1 MTGLGTMLRFTAR
14 RERVR
19 IPVYVIVLVAL
30 IASTAAQSEQLYPT
44 AASRAAYVATVE
56 GNPGLIAMVGPAYAV
71 TSVGGDVAWQWG
83 AFGAVVA
90 ALMSMFIVARHTRG
104 EEQSGRSELVRA
116 GVLGRSV
123 PLTAAL
129 ALAVA
134 AQLAMGAAVALVMI
148 GFDTP
153 AAGSIALGAS
163 LAGVGVVFAGVS
175 AVAVQVSQGTSGAYG
190 LVGAALGAS
199 FALRAAGDVGD
210 GTLSWLS
217 PIGWGQSM
225 RPYGDERWW
234 PLALMLAV
242 TVLLLVAAY
251 ALLAR
256 RDDGAGL
263 IADRPGPPA
272 ADPALARPAGLA
284 LRLQRGS
291 LAAWAAGL
299 FLGGLSIG
307 LTAQDA
313 ESILGDSDAVDEL
326 FAQAAGSLV
335 DNYLAV
341 SLLSMAL
348 IGTGFAIQAILR
360 MRGEETAGRLE
371 PLLATA
377 LARRRWAGGYVAV
390 AAGGTVLILAASGL
404 GAGIADAATG
414 GGLGRV
420 PELVGSSVALAPAV
434 WVLAAVAVALFGLL
448 PRATA
453 AAWGGL
459 AACYLAAFLGPLL
472 GLPDW
477 VMDLSPFT
485 HVPLLPAAAFD
496 AVPLLVLTAVAAAL
510 VAVGLAGFRRRNV
523 PA

>member
-1 MTGLGTMLRFTAR
+1 VTGLATMLRLTLR
-14 RERVR
+14 RERLR
-19 IPVYVIVLVAL
+19 IPLYVLILAAL

-44 AASRAAYVATVE
+44 AASRADYVATVE

-71 TSVGGDVAWQWG
+71 TNVGGDVAWQWG

-90 ALMSMFIVARHTRG
+90 GLMSMFVVGRHTRA

-116 GVLGRSV
+116 GVVSRAA

-129 ALAVA
+129 AVAAA
-134 AQLAMGAAVALVMI
+134 AQLLMGAAVALVMV
-148 GFDTP
+148 GFGEP

-163 LAGVGVVFAGVS
+163 LAGVGVLFA
-175 AVAVQVSQGTSGAYG
+175 AVAAMAVQVSQGTAGAYG
-190 LVGAALGAS
+190 LVGAVLGAS
-199 FALRAAGDVGD
+199 YAVRAAGDVGD

-217 PIGWGQSM
+217 PIGWGQAL
-225 RPYGDERWW
+225 RPYADERWW

-242 TVLLLVAAY
+242 TVVLLAGAS
-251 ALLAR
+251 ALLGR

-263 IADRPGPPA
+263 IAPRPGPPTA
-272 ADPALARPAGLA
+272 APALARPAGLA
-284 LRLQRGS
+284 LRLQRGA
-291 LAAWAAGL
+291 LIGWAVGL

-313 ESILGDSDAVDEL
+313 DSFIGDSQEVDEI
-326 FAQAAGSLV
+326 FSQTAGSLV
-335 DNYLAV
+335 DNYLAI

-348 IGTGFAIQAILR
+348 IGTGFAIQAVLR
-360 MRGEETAGRLE
+360 MRSEETAGRLE

-377 LARRRWAGGYVAV
+377 LGRPRWVGGYVAV
-390 AAGGTVLILAASGL
+390 AVGGTVLILAASGL
-404 GAGIADAATG
+404 GAGIADAANTG
-414 GGLGRV
+414 DLARLPV
-420 PELVGSSVALAPAV
+420 LVGSSVALAPAV
-434 WVLAAVAVALFGLL
+434 WVLVGVAVALFGLL
-448 PRATA
+448 PRGAA
-453 AAWGGL
+453 AAWGFL

-477 VMDLSPFT
+477 VMDVSPFT
-485 HVPLLPAAAFD
+485 HVPLLPAAGFD
-496 AVPLLVLTAVAAAL
+496 VVPLVALTAVAAAL